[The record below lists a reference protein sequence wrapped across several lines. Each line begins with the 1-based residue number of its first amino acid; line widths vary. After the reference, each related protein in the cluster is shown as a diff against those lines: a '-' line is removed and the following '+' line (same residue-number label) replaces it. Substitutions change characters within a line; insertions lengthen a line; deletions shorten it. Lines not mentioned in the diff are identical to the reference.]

1 MGRERRPPAWL
12 ADARQEED
20 TPAPVVRTT
29 RSAKPDKLTTEH
41 VFDTQQ
47 VCAEAQSLIVQWN
60 YPAKTALKEA
70 HAVHGE
76 DWSAI
81 AEHMFATGFLLTPR
95 EAEERVQLQLQSG
108 EWDNMAVE
116 WLMEF

>member
-12 ADARQEED
+12 AEAQAEEEL
-20 TPAPVVRTT
+20 PAPEMRTT
-29 RSAKPDKLTTEH
+29 RAQGKPKTDH
-41 VFDTQQ
+41 VFNTAQ

-70 HAVHGE
+70 YAMNGE
-76 DWSAI
+76 DWAKV
-81 AEHMFATGFLLTPR
+81 AEHMFGTGFLLTPR
-95 EAEERVQLQLQSG
+95 EAEERVHLQLESG
-108 EWDNMAVE
+108 EWDDLAVE